1 MAIIRDNGNSLQHSH
16 GRAGIASRHAL
27 LVLAAVILAGVTVAV
42 YCQVGDHTFI
52 RYDDGDYVYE
62 NSHVNR
68 GLTWKGVEWAF
79 TAFHSAN
86 WHPITWLSHMADVS
100 LFGMDAGKH
109 HLTGLAF
116 HVLNSLLILG
126 LLYDMTRRLWPS
138 VLVAG
143 LFALHPMHVES
154 VAWVAERKDVLST
167 FFGLG
172 AIWVYI
178 LFVRNPGWMR
188 YAGAVVLYGL
198 GLMSK
203 PMLVTLPLMLV
214 LIDYWPLERFRV
226 ERHGWRLRLAGC
238 TLSRVIIE
246 KVPFIL
252 MAAGSCIVTLRAQRQ
267 AIHSLEVISLPMR
280 LANAVTSYGWYL
292 WKMAWPTRLSVLYP
306 YPAEARYGLAAVV
319 TAGLAA
325 GTFVLLRLGA
335 RYKYLAMGWLWYLL
349 TMLPVIGLVQV
360 GDQAHADRYT
370 YIPSIGIFIMVIWGG
385 AEIVRLHPG
394 WRWVGAV
401 VSGIVLVASC
411 ALTWRQTGYWKND
424 VTLFGRSL
432 AVVRDN
438 YILRTNYGV
447 ALAEQGDLDA
457 AMRELEAAV
466 RMEPDSSRTL
476 DSLGT
481 VMANKGKLQEA
492 LQWHLKAIEANP
504 ESATA
509 NYNAGVTLIK
519 LGRPGEALPY
529 LGQASQLKADWSEL
543 YMQLGIAL
551 ARTGDD
557 TGAIARL
564 RQSIELKPALR
575 KARAELAE
583 AYVRQGRW
591 DEAIE
596 QYRASLELESDYDC
610 LNNLGSALVQAGRPE
625 EAEVFYMRAIA
636 ARPDVASAYCNLA
649 VVLARLGRTSEAV
662 EYLKEAV
669 KTEPNNTLALKYLDM
684 LTQSR

>member
-1 MAIIRDNGNSLQHSH
+1 MRFIRV
-16 GRAGIASRHAL
+16 L
-27 LVLAAVILAGVTVAV
+27 LVLAAVVLASVTVAV
-42 YCQVGDHTFI
+42 YWQVGDHTFI

-68 GLTWKGVEWAF
+68 GLTWKNVEWAF

-86 WHPITWLSHMADVS
+86 WHPVTWLSHMADVS

-116 HVLNSLLILG
+116 HVLNTLLLLG
-126 LLYDMTRRLWPS
+126 VLYDMTRRLWPS

-143 LFALHPMHVES
+143 LFAFHPMHVES

-167 FFGLG
+167 FFCLA
-172 AIWVYI
+172 AIWAYV

-188 YAGAVVLYGL
+188 YAGAIVLYGL
-198 GLMSK
+198 GLMAK
-203 PMLVTLPLMLV
+203 PMLVTLPLMLA
-214 LIDYWPLERFRV
+214 LIDYWPLERFRI
-226 ERHGWRLRLAGC
+226 ERQGWRLRLSGSA
-238 TLSRVIIE
+238 LRRIVIE
-246 KVPFIL
+246 KVPFVL
-252 MAAGSCIVTLRAQRQ
+252 MAAGSCIVTLKAQRQ
-267 AIHSLEVISLPMR
+267 AIHSLDVISLPMR
-280 LANAVTSYGWYL
+280 LANAATSYGWYL

-306 YPAEARYGLAAVV
+306 YPAEAQYGLAAAVA
-319 TAGLAA
+319 AGLLA
-325 GTFVLLRLGA
+325 GTFVVLRLGL
-335 RYKYLAMGWLWYLL
+335 RYRYLPTGWLWYLV

-370 YIPSIGIFIMVIWGG
+370 YIPSIGVFIIVAWGG
-385 AEIVRLHPG
+385 AEIVRLHPR
-394 WRWVGAV
+394 WRWAAAV
-401 VSGIVLVASC
+401 TSLIVLTASC
-411 ALTWRQTGYWKND
+411 VLTWRQAGYWKID

-481 VMANKGKLQEA
+481 VMANKGKPEDA
-492 LQWHLKAIEANP
+492 LQWHLRAIEADP

-509 NYNAGVTLIK
+509 KYNAGVTLIK
-519 LGRPGEALPY
+519 LGKAGKALPY
-529 LGQASQLKADWSEL
+529 LRHASEL
-543 YMQLGIAL
+543 KPHWPEPYMHLGIAL

-557 TGAIARL
+557 EEAIAKL
-564 RQSIELKPALR
+564 QKSIELKPELR
-575 KARAELAE
+575 KAHVELAE

-591 DEAIE
+591 DRAIE
-596 QYRASLELESDYDC
+596 QYRASLELNSDYDC
-610 LNNLGSALVQAGRPE
+610 LNNLGSALVQAGQPQ
-625 EAEVFYMRAIA
+625 EAEVYYRRAIA
-636 ARPDVASAYCNLA
+636 AKPDAASAYCNLA
-649 VVLARLGRTSEAV
+649 VVLARQGRTSEAV
-662 EYLKEAV
+662 EYLIEAV
-669 KTEPNNTLALKYLDM
+669 KAEPNNTQAQKYLDM